1 MFAPQSGHSFVA
13 GMILVVLKRVSSVTL
28 ALAARL
34 DKARI
39 DSYR

>member
-1 MFAPQSGHSFVA
+1 MFAPQSGHSFA
-13 GMILVVLKRVSSVTL
+13 GMILVVLKSESSVTL